1 MTKLKSVLPLL
12 LTLLLLSGGCLS
24 VKLENTQ
31 RLMDRPDFEDAVRG
45 SSSWVTEALK
55 TITRLEE
62 ALEAGQ

>member
-1 MTKLKSVLPLL
+1 MMRLKNVLPLSL
-12 LTLLLLSGGCLS
+12 ILLLLCGCLS

-31 RLMDRPDFEDAVRG
+31 RLMDRPDFEDAVHG
-45 SSSWVTEALK
+45 SPSWVTEALK